1 MSDSSAAPQD
11 AGRLAGLERLTP
23 LEISTLRHVH
33 DHLTAK
39 EIARIEGV
47 SEDAIVNR
55 INRARAKLGG
65 VSRVQAAKLVAQAA
79 PLPAAPAPLP
89 AAPAQP
95 TPAVSAAPA
104 EPVVATGP
112 APASVAGGATSH
124 QMGYQPMGDD
134 AAALLPHQG
143 TTPMPT
149 ADRAGASGFG
159 WPFPTKSR
167 PVNDDRLIAR
177 IAWPIGLAFLTILA
191 LVMLNTV
198 LQSLGN
204 LRL

>member
-79 PLPAAPAPLP
+79 PQAAVPAQPAPTASAAPAAPAAG
-89 AAPAQP
+89 AALAG
-95 TPAVSAAPA
+95 ASAAA
-104 EPVVATGP
+104 A
-112 APASVAGGATSH
+112 ATSH

-143 TTPMPT
+143 ATPMPT
-149 ADRAGASGFG
+149 ADKAGASGFG

-177 IAWPIGLAFLTILA
+177 IAWPVGLAFLTILA

>member
-79 PLPAAPAPLP
+79 PLPAT
-89 AAPAQP
+89 PAQP
-95 TPAVSAAPA
+95 TPSVSAAPA
-104 EPVVATGP
+104 EPVVAAVP
-112 APASVAGGATSH
+112 APASVAVAATSH

-134 AAALLPHQG
+134 AAAPLPHQG
-143 TTPMPT
+143 TTSMPT

-167 PVNDDRLIAR
+167 PFNDDRLIAR
-177 IAWPIGLAFLTILA
+177 IAWPIGLAFLTVLA

>member
-1 MSDSSAAPQD
+1 MSDDPAAPQD
-11 AGRLAGLERLTP
+11 SGRHAGLDRLTP

-65 VSRVQAAKLVAQAA
+65 VSRVQAAKLVAQSA
-79 PLPAAPAPLP
+79 PQSP
-89 AAPAQP
+89 QP
-95 TPAVSAAPA
+95 IAV
-104 EPVVATGP
+104 
-112 APASVAGGATSH
+112 GASH

-134 AAALLPHQG
+134 AAALALH
-143 TTPMPT
+143 TTVIPMT
-149 ADRAGASGFG
+149 QAARANASGFG

-167 PVNDDRLIAR
+167 PVNDDPLIAR
-177 IAWPIGLAFLTILA
+177 IAWPIGLAFLTVLA

>member
-1 MSDSSAAPQD
+1 MRTGKGVSDRSVAPQD
-11 AGRLAGLERLTP
+11 AERQAGLDRLTQ
-23 LEISTLRHVH
+23 LEISTLLHVH

-65 VSRVQAAKLVAQAA
+65 VSRVQAAKLVAQLTPQPAPKA
-79 PLPAAPAPLP
+79 PLAAAAPA
-89 AAPAQP
+89 
-95 TPAVSAAPA
+95 
-104 EPVVATGP
+104 
-112 APASVAGGATSH
+112 SH
-124 QMGYQPMGDD
+124 QVGYQPVGDD
-134 AAALLPHQG
+134 VAAIPPQITAI
-143 TTPMPT
+143 PMQT
-149 ADRAGASGFG
+149 LGRANASGFG

-167 PVNDDRLIAR
+167 PINDDPVIAR
-177 IAWPIGLAFLTILA
+177 IAWPIGLAFLTVLA